1 MKKMILLLGLILGI
15 CNMGV
20 TAFAEEGQ
28 VEVQINTRD
37 EKGFAYEGIEGITLD
52 VYDLTEWRSK
62 RASSEKEDER
72 KIAGICEG
80 RGAAQNQWRI
90 TRTR

>member
-37 EKGFAYEGIEGITLD
+37 EKGFAYGRDRGHHVGCLRPDRMAQQT
-52 VYDLTEWRSK
+52 SK
-62 RASSEKEDER
+62 
-72 KIAGICEG
+72 
-80 RGAAQNQWRI
+80 
-90 TRTR
+90 